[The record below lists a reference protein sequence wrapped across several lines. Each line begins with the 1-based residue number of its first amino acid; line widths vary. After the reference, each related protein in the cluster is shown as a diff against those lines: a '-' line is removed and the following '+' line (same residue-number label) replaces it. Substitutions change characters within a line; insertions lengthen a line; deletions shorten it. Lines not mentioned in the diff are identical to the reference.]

1 MQKKICI
8 ISSQHISSNPRV
20 WKEALSLSGNGY
32 DVTIVTINNSA
43 VHRERDKVILNKL
56 RGRVKYVVAA
66 NIIYA
71 EIPLFQKIRYKF
83 RGLYAK
89 LLKKM
94 SFDTVYLL
102 SKAPGEIYT
111 AALKV
116 NADLYIAHT
125 ESSLSIGRKLIEKG
139 KKVAFDIEDWYSRDY
154 LNAQRPVNLLIS
166 MERYALHNAAYVTC
180 PSYAMADALKNV
192 YKSSKTPVVIYNSF
206 PAELVE
212 ERKPND
218 VVSLVWFSQ
227 TTGPGRGLEKI
238 INTLSH
244 VSTPVKLVLIGT
256 CSQGYQDKLNS
267 IFPFSGGHTLQVLPQ
282 VSHDELHGILSK
294 YDIGLA
300 LEEKYPDNKDKT
312 ISNKIFQYL
321 QAGIKVL
328 ATDTEGQKEV
338 AVNFPGA
345 VQIVNAIDTADWHN
359 KLYDLINRRV
369 DKTTII
375 DKYKSEFSW
384 QVQEGKLLQVVS
396 NVI

>member
-43 VHRERDKVILNKL
+43 VHRERDKVILEKL
-56 RGRVKYVVAA
+56 GGRVKYVVAA

-71 EIPLFQKIRYKF
+71 EIPLLQKIRYKF

-102 SKAPGEIYT
+102 SKAPAEIYN

-154 LNAQRPVNLLIS
+154 LNAQRPVKLLAS
-166 MERYALHNAAYVTC
+166 MERYALHNGAYVTC
-180 PSYAMADALKNV
+180 PSHAMADALKNV
-192 YKSSKTPVVIYNSF
+192 YKSNKTPVVIYNSF
-206 PAELVE
+206 PAEAVE
-212 ERKPND
+212 EHRSNGT
-218 VVSLVWFSQ
+218 SLVWFSQ

-238 INTLSH
+238 INSLANIAI
-244 VSTPVKLVLIGT
+244 PVKLVLIGT
-256 CSQGYQDKLNS
+256 CSQTYMDKLNS
-267 IFPFSGGHTLQVLPQ
+267 IFPFSSGHTLQVLPQ
-282 VSHDELHGILSK
+282 VTHDELHGMLSK

-338 AVNFPGA
+338 AINFPEV
-345 VQIVNAIDTADWHN
+345 VQIVDAADTADWHH
-359 KLYDLINRRV
+359 KLNDLINRRV

-375 DKYKSEFSW
+375 DKYKNEFSW
-384 QVQEGKLLQVVS
+384 QVQEVKLLQLVS
-396 NVI
+396 NVL